1 MYVENLFANWAP
13 RGSVSTGE
21 DDMNGKRIET
31 KISNLR
37 LRLNHAVHEHGL
49 TSPQAIDASQKLDR
63 IINDYYKTRYG
74 SGAKPG

>member
-1 MYVENLFANWAP
+1 
-13 RGSVSTGE
+13 
-21 DDMNGKRIET
+21 MNGKRIET